1 MKVQKFFVFYGMDSK
16 PRSSRLL
23 LKIRADHPGQGPQG
37 FGIPHC
43 IAFRDTFQDPFFREF
58 CQGIEE
64 VPVGDSQVICR
75 QGMLFP
81 VDPLIFRQEDKDR
94 QAVQQ
99 GKGLVLGVGGD
110 VPEVFLA
117 EDQTKLPQ
125 KEGILKKPFS
135 VGRDGQGKAQAAVD
149 TLLASEGDVTL
160 GPGGGVP

>member
-1 MKVQKFFVFYGMDSK
+1 MKVQKFFCFTE
-16 PRSSRLL
+16 
-23 LKIRADHPGQGPQG
+23 LK
-37 FGIPHC
+37 
-43 IAFRDTFQDPFFREF
+43 
-58 CQGIEE
+58 
-64 VPVGDSQVICR
+64 
-75 QGMLFP
+75 
-81 VDPLIFRQEDKDR
+81 IFRQKDKDR

-160 GPGGGVP
+160 GPGGGMP